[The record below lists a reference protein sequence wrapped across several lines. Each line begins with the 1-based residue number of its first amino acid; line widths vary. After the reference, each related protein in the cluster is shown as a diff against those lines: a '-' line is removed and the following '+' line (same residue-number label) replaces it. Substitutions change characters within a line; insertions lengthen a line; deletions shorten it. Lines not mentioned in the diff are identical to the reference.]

1 MRVLTIQGGS
11 DQGNTVAQCR
21 DICVHALSLLCL
33 YFSVWLLSTIRWR
46 SGMLIQ
52 RACRQE
58 TGIQEY
64 NDELNAFIGSI
75 YYTVDFGFCLNIVHL
90 GSDWCLLAFFGQPSQ
105 DLNKFTAH
113 CVDALFTKI
122 RGIQT
127 ELKSIVINS
136 ECSVS
141 HINFVGSYILIHK
154 QVCKMQKWAMKLVD
168 MRDWA
173 FWQCKVEHINFV
185 GSYIL
190 IHKQVCK
197 MQKWA
202 MKLVDVFDF
211 ALFIQNGWQPL
222 FRLSHSVIKWKL
234 TRDVW
239 FIAPASDCRTSIPQ
253 RAM

>member
-64 NDELNAFIGSI
+64 NDENAFIGSI

-168 MRDWA
+168 
-173 FWQCKVEHINFV
+173 
-185 GSYIL
+185 
-190 IHKQVCK
+190 
-197 MQKWA
+197 
-202 MKLVDVFDF
+202 VFDF

-239 FIAPASDCRTSIPQ
+239 FMAPASDCRTSIPQ